1 MTTDTEELRELL
13 LLMNRERMM
22 LADLSWYWDEGMP
35 ATAYYLERAF
45 NIHDAA
51 PALLDELDRLR
62 AELAEAREELAEA
75 YVKLSGKDLH
85 ASDCA
90 TSSAPAMK
98 PGPCDCSEHR
108 SKSDD

>member
-1 MTTDTEELRELL
+1 MTTDTAQLRELL

-35 ATAYYLERAF
+35 ATSKYLESVF

-62 AELAEAREELAEA
+62 AELAESRKANHTALAIAYQCGFEA
-75 YVKLSGKDLH
+75 N
-85 ASDCA
+85 
-90 TSSAPAMK
+90 
-98 PGPCDCSEHR
+98 EHR
-108 SKSDD
+108 SKSND